1 MKVYAPNKQ
10 YSGISAGIPFVNG
23 EADVPKERVD
33 WFRTHGY
40 TVEEKK
46 EPDTKAKK

>member
-23 EADVPKERVD
+23 EADVPKEKAD

-40 TVEEKK
+40 IVEEDEKPAEKPKK
-46 EPDTKAKK
+46 